1 MQGCLP
7 ALVQTGLA
15 REIGFKHRS
24 LGEPKPPRQVR
35 ISLLE
40 GPEILPGTP
49 RGAPQV
55 HERTPGDVKPT
66 LHPGGEQVVA
76 NFFSCVH
83 SGLQILGRY
92 ERTFLF

>member
-1 MQGCLP
+1 MERAGDNKSFGVAEAGGNFRVLP
-7 ALVQTGLA
+7 TQ
-15 REIGFKHRS
+15 R
-24 LGEPKPPRQVR
+24 PKVLPR
-35 ISLLE
+35 L
-40 GPEILPGTP
+40 P
-49 RGAPQV
+49 RGYLGVDQ
-55 HERTPGDVKPT
+55 RTPSDVKPT